1 MNTGLRRTP
10 GNLAPPESSLAVIHA
25 DESCLGNQNEGPSP
39 GGAGALIEFT
49 ADGTPTRRDF
59 FLCAP
64 STTNNRMALTGAIEL
79 LKLLAGS
86 SHVRYYSDS
95 QYLVKGIT
103 EWVFNWERQGWKR
116 KGGAVENLELWQ
128 ELRRVTRHR
137 DVAWQWLRGH
147 AGHVK
152 NEYADHLAV
161 RAAGDQIASDG
172 LAASELG
179 SWLAQQQSKGKFS
192 GYNPDND
199 LERLAGD
206 QPTPA

>member
-1 MNTGLRRTP
+1 MTIGLRRAR
-10 GNLAPPESSLAVIHA
+10 GDVLIHA

-49 ADGTPTRRDF
+49 ADGNPTRQDF
-59 FLCAP
+59 CLCSP

-79 LKLLAGS
+79 LKLLDESG
-86 SHVRYYSDS
+86 HVAYCSDS

-103 EWVFNWERQGWKR
+103 EWVFNWERRGWKR

-137 DVAWQWLRGH
+137 EVAWQWVRGH

-161 RAAGDQIASDG
+161 RAAADQMASGG
-172 LAASELG
+172 LTPSEFG
-179 SWLAQQQSKGKFS
+179 SWLAQQQSRGKFS
-192 GYNPDND
+192 GYDPDQD
-199 LERLAGD
+199 LEQLAGD
-206 QPTPA
+206 QSTPV

>member
-1 MNTGLRRTP
+1 ML
-10 GNLAPPESSLAVIHA
+10 IHA

-49 ADGTPTRRDF
+49 ANGNPTRRDF
-59 FLCAP
+59 CLCSA

-79 LKLLAGS
+79 LKLLDESG
-86 SHVRYYSDS
+86 HVGYCSDS

-103 EWVFNWERQGWKR
+103 EWVFNWERRGWKR

-137 DVAWQWLRGH
+137 EVAWQWVRGH

-161 RAAGDQIASDG
+161 RAAADQMASGG
-172 LAASELG
+172 LTPSEFG
-179 SWLAQQQSKGKFS
+179 SWLAQQQSRGKFS
-192 GYNPDND
+192 GYDPDQD
-199 LERLAGD
+199 LEQLAGD
-206 QPTPA
+206 QSTLV

>member
-1 MNTGLRRTP
+1 MTIGLRRAR
-10 GNLAPPESSLAVIHA
+10 GNVLIHA

-49 ADGTPTRRDF
+49 ADGNPTRRDF
-59 FLCAP
+59 RLCSP

-79 LKLLAGS
+79 LKLLDESG
-86 SHVRYYSDS
+86 HVAYYSDS

-103 EWVFNWERQGWKR
+103 EWVFNWERRGWKR

-137 DVAWQWLRGH
+137 EVAWQWVRGH

-161 RAAGDQIASDG
+161 RAAADQMASGG
-172 LAASELG
+172 LTPSEFG
-179 SWLAQQQSKGKFS
+179 SWLAQQQSRGQVS
-192 GYNPDND
+192 GYDPDQD
-199 LERLAGD
+199 LEQLAGD
-206 QPTPA
+206 QSTLV

>member
-1 MNTGLRRTP
+1 MTTGLRKTS
-10 GNLAPPESSLAVIHA
+10 GHLAPPASSLVVVHA
-25 DESCLGNQNEGPSP
+25 DESCLGNQNEGPSR
-39 GGAGALIEFT
+39 GGAGALIEFI
-49 ADGTPTRRDF
+49 ADKAPTRQDF
-59 FLCAP
+59 YLCAP

-79 LKLLAGS
+79 LKLLDGS
-86 SHVRYYSDS
+86 GHVTYYSDS

-103 EWVFNWERQGWKR
+103 EWVFNWERRGWKR

-137 DVAWQWLRGH
+137 EVAWQWLRGH

-161 RAAGDQIASDG
+161 RAASDQILSGG
-172 LAASELG
+172 LATSELG

-192 GYNPDND
+192 GYDPDHD

-206 QPTPA
+206 QQTPT

>member
-1 MNTGLRRTP
+1 VL
-10 GNLAPPESSLAVIHA
+10 IHT

-49 ADGTPTRRDF
+49 ADGNPTRQDF
-59 FLCAP
+59 CLCSP

-79 LKLLAGS
+79 LKLLDESG
-86 SHVRYYSDS
+86 HVAYCSDS

-103 EWVFNWERQGWKR
+103 EWVFNWERRGWKR

-137 DVAWQWLRGH
+137 EVAWQWVRGH

-161 RAAGDQIASDG
+161 RAAADQMASGG
-172 LAASELG
+172 LTPSEFG
-179 SWLAQQQSKGKFS
+179 SWLAQQQSRGKFS
-192 GYNPDND
+192 GYDPDQD
-199 LERLAGD
+199 LEQLAGE
-206 QPTPA
+206 QSTPV

>member
-1 MNTGLRRTP
+1 MTTGVRTAR
-10 GNLAPPESSLAVIHA
+10 GNVVIHA

-49 ADGTPTRRDF
+49 ADGNPTRRDF
-59 FLCAP
+59 RLCSP

-79 LKLLAGS
+79 LKLLDESG
-86 SHVRYYSDS
+86 HVGYCSDS

-103 EWVFNWERQGWKR
+103 EWVFNWERRGWKR

-137 DVAWQWLRGH
+137 EVAWQWVRGH

-161 RAAGDQIASDG
+161 RAAADQMASGG
-172 LAASELG
+172 LTPSEFG
-179 SWLAQQQSKGKFS
+179 SWLAQQQSRGKFS
-192 GYNPDND
+192 GYDPDQD
-199 LERLAGD
+199 LEQLAGE
-206 QPTPA
+206 QSTPV

>member
-1 MNTGLRRTP
+1 MTIGLRRAR
-10 GNLAPPESSLAVIHA
+10 GNVLIHA

-49 ADGTPTRRDF
+49 ADGNPTRRDF
-59 FLCAP
+59 RLCSP

-79 LKLLAGS
+79 LKLLDESG
-86 SHVRYYSDS
+86 HVGYCSDS

-103 EWVFNWERQGWKR
+103 EWVFNWERRGWKR

-137 DVAWQWLRGH
+137 EVAWQWVRGH

-161 RAAGDQIASDG
+161 RAAADQMASGG
-172 LAASELG
+172 LTPSEFG
-179 SWLAQQQSKGKFS
+179 SWLAQQQSRGKFS
-192 GYNPDND
+192 GYDPDQD
-199 LERLAGD
+199 LEQLAGD
-206 QPTPA
+206 QSTLV

>member
-1 MNTGLRRTP
+1 MTIGLQRAR
-10 GNLAPPESSLAVIHA
+10 GNVLIHA

-49 ADGTPTRRDF
+49 ADGNPTRQDF
-59 FLCAP
+59 CLCSA
-64 STTNNRMALTGAIEL
+64 STTNNRMALTGALEP
-79 LKLLAGS
+79 LKLLDESG
-86 SHVRYYSDS
+86 HVAYCSDS

-103 EWVFNWERQGWKR
+103 EWVFNWERRGWKR

-137 DVAWQWLRGH
+137 EVAWQWVRGH

-161 RAAGDQIASDG
+161 RAAADQMASGG
-172 LAASELG
+172 LTPSEFG
-179 SWLAQQQSKGKFS
+179 SWLAQQQSRGKFS
-192 GYNPDND
+192 GYDPDQD
-199 LERLAGD
+199 LEQLAGD
-206 QPTPA
+206 QSTPV

>member
-1 MNTGLRRTP
+1 MTIGLRRAR
-10 GNLAPPESSLAVIHA
+10 GNVLIHA

-49 ADGTPTRRDF
+49 ADGNPTRRDF
-59 FLCAP
+59 RLCSA

-79 LKLLAGS
+79 LKLLDESG
-86 SHVRYYSDS
+86 HVAYCSDS

-103 EWVFNWERQGWKR
+103 EWVFNWERRGWKR

-137 DVAWQWLRGH
+137 EVAWQWVRGH

-161 RAAGDQIASDG
+161 RAAADQMASGG
-172 LAASELG
+172 LTPSEFG
-179 SWLAQQQSKGKFS
+179 SWLAQQQSRGKFS
-192 GYNPDND
+192 GYDPDQD
-199 LERLAGD
+199 LEQLAGD
-206 QPTPA
+206 QSTPV

>member
-1 MNTGLRRTP
+1 MTIGLRRAR
-10 GNLAPPESSLAVIHA
+10 GDVLIHA

-49 ADGTPTRRDF
+49 ADGNPTRRDF
-59 FLCAP
+59 CLCSP

-79 LKLLAGS
+79 LKLLDESG
-86 SHVRYYSDS
+86 HVAYCSDS
-95 QYLVKGIT
+95 QDLVKGIT
-103 EWVFNWERQGWKR
+103 EWVFNWERRGWKR

-137 DVAWQWLRGH
+137 EVAWQWVRGH

-161 RAAGDQIASDG
+161 RAAADQMASGG
-172 LAASELG
+172 LTPSEFG

-192 GYNPDND
+192 GYDPDQD
-199 LERLAGD
+199 LEQLAGE
-206 QPTPA
+206 QSTPV

>member
-1 MNTGLRRTP
+1 MTIGLQRAR
-10 GNLAPPESSLAVIHA
+10 GNVLIHA

-49 ADGTPTRRDF
+49 ADGNPTRRDF
-59 FLCAP
+59 RLCSP

-79 LKLLAGS
+79 LKLLDESG
-86 SHVRYYSDS
+86 HVGYCSDS

-103 EWVFNWERQGWKR
+103 EWVFNWERRGWKR

-137 DVAWQWLRGH
+137 EVAWQWVRGH

-161 RAAGDQIASDG
+161 RAAADQMASGG
-172 LAASELG
+172 LTPSEFG
-179 SWLAQQQSKGKFS
+179 SWLAQQQSRGKFS
-192 GYNPDND
+192 GYDPDQD
-199 LERLAGD
+199 LEQLAGD
-206 QPTPA
+206 QSTLV

>member
-1 MNTGLRRTP
+1 MTIGLRRAR
-10 GNLAPPESSLAVIHA
+10 GNVLIHA

-49 ADGTPTRRDF
+49 ADGNPTRQDF
-59 FLCAP
+59 CLCSP

-79 LKLLAGS
+79 LKLLDESG
-86 SHVRYYSDS
+86 HVGYCSDS

-103 EWVFNWERQGWKR
+103 EWVFNWERRGWKR

-137 DVAWQWLRGH
+137 EVAWQWVRGH

-161 RAAGDQIASDG
+161 RAAADQMASGG
-172 LAASELG
+172 LTPSEFG
-179 SWLAQQQSKGKFS
+179 SWLAQQQSRGKFS
-192 GYNPDND
+192 GYDPDQD
-199 LERLAGD
+199 LEQLAGD
-206 QPTPA
+206 QSTLV

>member
-1 MNTGLRRTP
+1 MTIGLRRAR
-10 GNLAPPESSLAVIHA
+10 GDVLIHA

-49 ADGTPTRRDF
+49 ADGNPTRQDF
-59 FLCAP
+59 CLCSP

-79 LKLLAGS
+79 LKLLDESG
-86 SHVRYYSDS
+86 HVAYCSDS

-103 EWVFNWERQGWKR
+103 EWVFNWERRGWKR

-137 DVAWQWLRGH
+137 EVAWQWVRGH

-161 RAAGDQIASDG
+161 RAAADQMASGG
-172 LAASELG
+172 LTPSEFG
-179 SWLAQQQSKGKFS
+179 SWLAQQQSRGKFS
-192 GYNPDND
+192 GYDPDQD
-199 LERLAGD
+199 LEQLAGE
-206 QPTPA
+206 QSTPV